1 MICRSWYFTL
11 LTAKMSGVLAQIKVP
26 QVMFARM
33 SQKHKNFA
41 VTLGSL
47 TYNCTAGPSMQ
58 VSSEKESEAIV

>member
-1 MICRSWYFTL
+1 
-11 LTAKMSGVLAQIKVP
+11 MSGVLAQIKVP

-41 VTLGSL
+41 VTPGSL

-58 VSSEKESEAIV
+58 VSSENESEAIV

>member
-11 LTAKMSGVLAQIKVP
+11 LTEKMSGVLAQIKVP

-33 SQKHKNFA
+33 SQKDKNFV

-47 TYNCTAGPSMQ
+47 TYNFTAGPSMQ
-58 VSSEKESEAIV
+58 VSSENESEAIV